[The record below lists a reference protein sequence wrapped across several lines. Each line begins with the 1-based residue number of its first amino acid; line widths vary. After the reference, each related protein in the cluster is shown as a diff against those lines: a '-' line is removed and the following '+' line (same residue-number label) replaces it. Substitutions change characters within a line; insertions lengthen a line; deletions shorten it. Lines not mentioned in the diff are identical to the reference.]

1 MRGLTLSDTALVGYP
16 RTQPFNPWDVAYP
29 TPLHAVYA
37 SDPAW
42 GNPGDGNGVSSWRN
56 QSGGGNPAQATG
68 ALQPIY
74 RSSVAGLNNKPAVEF
89 TAAST
94 QWLDTDITDIA
105 QTFKVLMIVLL
116 KTTAAQCF
124 LARGSGSNGGGLR
137 VTAGP
142 LYRTSWGANLDGG
155 VPTTAAP
162 KALRATL
169 NGVSSV
175 LRVNNS
181 SVASGSAGTQVLARF
196 TLGVGYDGTT
206 PATYAN
212 AYIAYCGIYAGAT
225 ADADL
230 LTLENALR
238 ASDVY
243 NF

>member
-1 MRGLTLSDTALVGYP
+1 MIRTLTLRDPAFLSQG
-16 RTQPFNPWDVAYP
+16 FSPWSAAYP
-29 TPLHAVYA
+29 TPTHAVWA
-37 SDPAW
+37 GDPAW
-42 GNPGDGNGVSSWRN
+42 ANPGDGNAVVTMRN
-56 QSGGGNPAQATG
+56 QSGGGDPTQGNASLRPV
-68 ALQPIY
+68 Y
-74 RSSVAGLNNKPAVEF
+74 RASVSGMNNKPAVEF

-94 QWLDTDITDIA
+94 QWLDVDLSDVA

-124 LARGSGSNGGGLR
+124 LARGSGSNAGGLR

-155 VPTTAAP
+155 TPTTTAP

-169 NGVSSV
+169 AGVSSV

-181 SVASGSAGTQVLARF
+181 SVASGSSGTQPLARF

-206 PATYAN
+206 LQAGSYGN
-212 AYIAYCGIYAGAT
+212 FYLGYCGIYPSAT

-230 LTLENALR
+230 LTLEDALR
-238 ASDVY
+238 VEYA
-243 NF
+243 F

>member
-1 MRGLTLSDTALVGYP
+1 MTHSNAVMAKP
-16 RTQPFNPWDVAYP
+16 AAVAVFNPWDAAYP

-42 GNPGDGNGVSSWRN
+42 SNPGDGNGVVSWRN
-56 QSGGGNPAQATG
+56 VSGGGDPGQAN
-68 ALQPIY
+68 ASLRPVY
-74 RSSVAGLNNKPAVEF
+74 RASVAGLNNMPAVDF

-94 QWLDTDITDIA
+94 QWLDVDIADIA
-105 QTFKVLMIVLL
+105 QPFKVLMIVLL

-124 LARGSGSNGGGLR
+124 LGRGSGSNAGGLR

-169 NGVSSV
+169 NSGSSV
-175 LRVNNS
+175 LRVDNS
-181 SVASGSAGTQVLARF
+181 SVASGSAGTQPLARF
-196 TLGVGYDGTT
+196 TLGAGYDGTT

-212 AYIAYCGIYAGAT
+212 SYIAYCGIYAGAT

-238 ASDVY
+238 GSTVY